1 MSELFGNALS
11 PMHWAVL
18 AVILLALEVMTPGIF
33 FLWLGVAAG
42 LVAGLTLIVSGLSW
56 QTQVL
61 IFAPLCLVC
70 VFVGRQ
76 IMRRLKPNSE
86 RGSLNRRGE
95 QYVGRVFTVETA
107 ISNGVGALKVGDSI
121 WRAEGPD
128 MPVGAKAKVIG
139 IDGASLK
146 VEPSDDALAPPTGD
160 ADRLG

>member
-1 MSELFGNALS
+1 MSEIFGSALS

-18 AVILLALEVMTPGIF
+18 AVLLLALEVMTPGIF

-42 LVAGLTLIVSGLSW
+42 LVALLTLIISGLSW

-61 IFAPLCLVC
+61 IFAPLCLAC

-76 IMRRLKPNSE
+76 IMRRLKPENE
-86 RGSLNRRGE
+86 QNTLNKRGE
-95 QYVGRVFTVETA
+95 QYVGKVFTVETS

-128 MPVGAKAKVIG
+128 MPAGAKAKVVG
-139 IDGASLK
+139 VDGASLK
-146 VEPSDDALAPPTGD
+146 VEASGD
-160 ADRLG
+160 